1 MMYKYFTEEELEC
14 KHCQAKG
21 IDPMFMKKVDALRE
35 KMGFSFPV
43 TSAYRCKDHPIEAR
57 KASPGAHASGRA
69 IDIGVSHERAYRL
82 VQGAVEAGFSGI
94 GVSQKGGV
102 RFIHLDD
109 LEDSEGRPRPHIWS
123 Y

>member
-1 MMYKYFTEEELEC
+1 MYKYFTEEELVC
-14 KHCQAKG
+14 RHCNEVG
-21 IDPMFMKKVDALRE
+21 MNDEFMQKVDALRE

-43 TSAYRCKDHPIEAR
+43 TSAYRCTDHPIEAR

-69 IDIGVSHERAYRL
+69 IDIGLRGEAAYKL
-82 VQGAVEAGFSGI
+82 LQGALEAGFTGI
-94 GVSQKGGV
+94 GVSQKGTT

-109 LEDSEGRPRPHIWS
+109 LESSKGRPRPHIWS

>member
-1 MMYKYFTEEELEC
+1 MYKYFTEEELEC

-82 VQGAVEAGFSGI
+82 VQGALEAGFSGI

-102 RFIHLDD
+102 RFIHIDD

>member
-1 MMYKYFTEEELEC
+1 MYKYFTEEELEC
-14 KHCQAKG
+14 KHCQSRG
-21 IDPMFMKKVDALRE
+21 IDPEFMKKIDALRE

-43 TSAYRCKDHPIEAR
+43 NSAYRCPAHPLEAR

-69 IDIGVSHERAYRL
+69 LDIMVSHDKAYRL
-82 VQGAVEAGFSGI
+82 VQGALEAGFTGI

-109 LEDSEGRPRPHIWS
+109 LENSEGRPRPHIWS

>member
-1 MMYKYFTEEELEC
+1 MMYKYFTEEELVC
-14 KHCQAKG
+14 RHCNESGMDSA
-21 IDPMFMKKVDALRE
+21 FMQKVDCLRE

-43 TSAYRCKDHPIEAR
+43 NSAYRCPDHPIEAR
-57 KASPGAHASGRA
+57 KDSPGAHASGRA
-69 IDIGVSHERAYRL
+69 IDIGVRGQAAYKL
-82 VQGAVEAGFSGI
+82 LQGALEAGFTGI
-94 GVSQKGGV
+94 GVSQRRGV

>member
-14 KHCQAKG
+14 KHCQSRG
-21 IDPMFMKKVDALRE
+21 IDPEFMKKIDALRE
-35 KMGFSFPV
+35 KMGFSFHV
-43 TSAYRCKDHPIEAR
+43 TSAYRCPDHPIEAR

-69 IDIGVSHERAYRL
+69 IDIGVSHEKAYRL
-82 VQGAVEAGFSGI
+82 VQGALEAGFTGI
-94 GVSQKGGV
+94 GVNQKNNS
-102 RFIHLDD
+102 RFVHLDD

>member
-57 KASPGAHASGRA
+57 KAFPGAHASGRA

-94 GVSQKGGV
+94 GVSQKGDV

>member
-1 MMYKYFTEEELEC
+1 MYKYFTEEELVC
-14 KHCQAKG
+14 RHCNEVG
-21 IDPMFMKKVDALRE
+21 IDDEFMQKVDALRE

-43 TSAYRCKDHPIEAR
+43 NSAYRCANHPIEAR

-69 IDIGVSHERAYRL
+69 IDIGVSHKTAYRL
-82 VQGAVEAGFSGI
+82 VQGALEAGFTGI
-94 GVSQKGGV
+94 GISQKGPT

-109 LEDSEGRPRPHIWS
+109 LEDSENRPRPHIWS